1 MKVFKTLLLL
11 LLPFAVIAENLDE
24 RAADSRQI
32 TQRFGG
38 QLKAEL
44 KSAMTTGGPLKAMA
58 VCNTEAPGIAKTVA
72 NESNSQ
78 VRRTS
83 LKVRNPGNA
92 PDEWERAVLT
102 RFELQKSQGA
112 DVRKLEFYEV
122 TDADGASQFRY
133 MKAIPTGQ
141 LCTTCHG
148 TNIAPPIERKIA
160 ELYPKDQ
167 ARGFA
172 VGDIRGAFSITQT
185 IQP

>member
-1 MKVFKTLLLL
+1 MKAIKTLLLL
-11 LLPFAVIAENLDE
+11 ILPFVAMSQALDE
-24 RAADSRQI
+24 RVAESRQI

-44 KSAMTTGGPLKAMA
+44 KSALADGGPLKAIS
-58 VCNTEAPGIAKTVA
+58 VCNTQAPAIAKNLA
-72 NESNSQ
+72 NESQSQ

-83 LKVRNPGNA
+83 LKVRNPGNV

-102 RFELQKSQGA
+102 RFELQKSQGT
-112 DVRKLEFYEV
+112 DVRTLEFYEV
-122 TDADGASQFRY
+122 TNTGGTPLFRY

-148 TNIAPPIERKIA
+148 ANIAPSVERKVA

-172 VGDIRGAFSITQT
+172 VGDIRGAFSITQ
-185 IQP
+185 IVKP